1 MQRVKETF
9 VQSLC
14 TEFSTRFRIPESMS
28 NALETPPSNP
38 FALYNEWAREAENK
52 EPNDPNAAALA
63 TAAPDG
69 IPSVR
74 MVLVKH
80 ATADGFWFFTNAE
93 SEKGVQLK
101 ANPHAALCFHW
112 KTLRRQVRV
121 SGSIQELSAQQTDEY
136 FHSRSRRSQIGA
148 AVSHQSRPLPSRAV
162 LEQAVQKYTEDHPG
176 EIPRPAYW
184 QGFCIH
190 PERVEFWADG
200 PDRLHDRVVYRRSGQ
215 NRQSGQEWTVERLW
229 P

>member
-1 MQRVKETF
+1 MN
-9 VQSLC
+9 
-14 TEFSTRFRIPESMS
+14 I
-28 NALETPPSNP
+28 AETPPPDP
-38 FALYNEWAREAENK
+38 FALYNEWATQAEDS

-63 TAAPDG
+63 TATPDG

-80 ATADGFWFFTNAE
+80 AAADGFWFFTNTG
-93 SEKGVQLK
+93 SEKGTQLQE
-101 ANPHAALCFHW
+101 NPHAALCFHW
-112 KTLRRQVRV
+112 KSLRRQVRV
-121 SGSIQELSAQQTDEY
+121 SGSIEKLSDQQTDDY

-148 AVSHQSRPLPSRAV
+148 AVSRQSRPLLNRAE
-162 LEQAVQKYTEDHPG
+162 LEQAVQKYTEEHPA

-190 PERVEFWADG
+190 PKRVEFWADG
-200 PDRLHDRVVYRRSGQ
+200 PDRLHDRVVYTSEG
-215 NRQSGQEWTVERLW
+215 NSWKTTRLW